1 MFLLNN
7 AQISWSSTLWWFSI
21 PCCYGSL
28 SYGSHCYS
36 FQWFAMIYLW
46 FIHQKVVVRWFSTSK
61 TASVVSIS
69 ANCDPSPFDSGRTWG
84 NILDFV
90 FPEIEWAGPWGHTDH
105 VILLVGS
112 HFWGKHTWKHW
123 TSNVHSAYIVVT
135 SIYDRMSLLQQ
146 MKQWPGV
153 GVCFF
158 SFCFCLEIQR
168 EGYAAGFLPEACPQE
183 WCSQQSSHKVF
194 LDVFSCFSTLVHKP
208 QVLP

>member
-7 AQISWSSTLWWFSI
+7 AQISWSSTLWWFST

-90 FPEIEWAGPWGHTDH
+90 FPELEWAGPWGHTDH
-105 VILLVGS
+105 VILLVGVS
-112 HFWGKHTWKHW
+112 FLGQTHMETLDFK
-123 TSNVHSAYIVVT
+123 
-135 SIYDRMSLLQQ
+135 
-146 MKQWPGV
+146 
-153 GVCFF
+153 C
-158 SFCFCLEIQR
+158 SFCIYSCYFDIWSHVLTATNETMTWSWCLFFFILLLPR
-168 EGYAAGFLPEACPQE
+168 NSTRRIRCRILAGSMSAGM
-183 WCSQQSSHKVF
+183 VF
-194 LDVFSCFSTLVHKP
+194 TTVQP
-208 QVLP
+208 

>member
-1 MFLLNN
+1 MEAIAIHFNDLPWFTYDSYIKRLLLGDFPLRKLQ
-7 AQISWSSTLWWFSI
+7 ASWA
-21 PCCYGSL
+21 
-28 SYGSHCYS
+28 
-36 FQWFAMIYLW
+36 FQ
-46 FIHQKVVVRWFSTSK
+46 
-61 TASVVSIS
+61 
-69 ANCDPSPFDSGRTWG
+69 RTVTHLPL
-84 NILDFV
+84 IL
-90 FPEIEWAGPWGHTDH
+90 AGPGATFWTSFFPRLSGPGLG
-105 VILLVGS
+105 VIPTMSFCWWGS